1 MATPVP
7 MAIPVP
13 VLRLPLG
20 PNGGKGFDPN
30 SARFRALHRVASSH
44 ETGTSCSSSSK
55 AAAHSSLVCREQA
68 ARAQLRERF
77 LLGLGAACG
86 RPARF
91 RLFSRPERLPAVL
104 SACDLELLSLL
115 VSALGTPLGVQES
128 ALLRASDVL
137 HFSCAVPAALPRAPE
152 RAEGAWDE
160 AAALA

>member
-1 MATPVP
+1 MAT
-7 MAIPVP
+7 PVP

-44 ETGTSCSSSSK
+44 ETGTSCSSSS
-55 AAAHSSLVCREQA
+55 AAHSSLVCREQA

-86 RPARF
+86 GPARF

-104 SACDLELLSLL
+104 RACDLELLSLL

-152 RAEGAWDE
+152 RTEGAGDE